1 MTDVTTSRSF
11 SAINDAGSSPSGAG
25 VDGGRL
31 STTRSASAARARTR
45 ARPSA
50 VATSRPTLRLF
61 AQKCRKETAL
71 LGVRD
76 VAGEGARPPQGMP
89 ARGFHEEHL
98 GAEVGQQAGAVR
110 PGDAVAE
117 VENANAG
124 KGFFRHGLLSL
135 GKP

>member
-1 MTDVTTSRSF
+1 MS
-11 SAINDAGSSPSGAG
+11 DAGSSPSGAG
-25 VDGGRL
+25 RGRRAAFDDEVRLGGKGADAGPPL
-31 STTRSASAARARTR
+31 GGGDVEDDAPLVGAE
-45 ARPSA
+45 
-50 VATSRPTLRLF
+50 VEE
-61 AQKCRKETAL
+61 ETAL

-89 ARGFHEEHL
+89 ARRFHEEHL
-98 GAEVGQQAGAVR
+98 GAEVGEQAGAVR